1 MFLQSKI
8 LANVTIVKLFLHK
21 VRNQRIYHIWTKY
34 AGCLDQLWAS
44 SLAQRIKH
52 AFYLNLLWQNLHI
65 LIWEIMHDWLNTV
78 YNIKGINK

>member
-34 AGCLDQLWAS
+34 AGCLDKLWAS
-44 SLAQRIKH
+44 SLA
-52 AFYLNLLWQNLHI
+52 
-65 LIWEIMHDWLNTV
+65 
-78 YNIKGINK
+78 